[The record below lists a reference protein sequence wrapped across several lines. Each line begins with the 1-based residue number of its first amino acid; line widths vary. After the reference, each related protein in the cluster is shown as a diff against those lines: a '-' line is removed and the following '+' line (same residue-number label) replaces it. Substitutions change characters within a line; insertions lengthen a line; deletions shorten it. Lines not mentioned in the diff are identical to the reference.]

1 MAGNADGGLRR
12 WARRMKREVLALW
25 LVARHPATP
34 WYVKLLA
41 LAVTAYALSPVD
53 LIPDFVPVLGYLDD
67 LLIVPLGAAGAA
79 ADAGAGAGRVP
90 GPGRRDGGA
99 ADQPRRAAGHD
110 RPLAGGGAAAVAPA
124 PAPSRPRLSG
134 RPGRAAAPG
143 RSQVPGTAGTRLPSG

>member
-1 MAGNADGGLRR
+1 MAENGGGGLRR

-67 LLIVPLGAAGAA
+67 LLIVPLGAALVL
-79 ADAGAGAGRVP
+79 R
-90 GPGRRDGGA
+90 
-99 ADQPRRAAGHD
+99 
-110 RPLAGGGAAAVAPA
+110 LTPA
-124 PAPSRPRLSG
+124 PVLAECRA
-134 RPGRAAAPG
+134 RAAAMAERPTSRVG
-143 RSQVPGTAGTRLPSG
+143 LLVMIALWLAAALLLWRLLRPHLGLG

>member
-1 MAGNADGGLRR
+1 MAENGGGGLRR

-67 LLIVPLGAAGAA
+67 LLIVPLGAALVLRLTPAPVLAECRARAA
-79 ADAGAGAGRVP
+79 AMAERPTSRV
-90 GPGRRDGGA
+90 GLLVMIA
-99 ADQPRRAAGHD
+99 
-110 RPLAGGGAAAVAPA
+110 LWLAAALLLWRLL
-124 PAPSRPRLSG
+124 RPRLG
-134 RPGRAAAPG
+134 LG
-143 RSQVPGTAGTRLPSG
+143 